1 MTVSSSGGERAL
13 LAAARGGEEGAF
25 ARLTRPYRREL
36 HVHCYRLLGNPHDAD
51 DALQE
56 TMLRAWRHLGSY
68 SERAGL
74 RTWLYRIATNACLR
88 VIERRPAEEPLP
100 LMPYPDRLLDV
111 ADAALAPERV
121 AVERETF
128 ELAYVAAVRVLPPR
142 QRAALVLRE
151 ALGLSAAEI
160 ADLLETSVA
169 AVNSALQRA
178 RAALDSRADALPP
191 HRAADDA
198 EERRVVDAFLAAWA
212 AVDIDALI
220 AVLAR
225 DAVLTMPPEDV
236 RISGAEAVGRF
247 FATEPAGGRLDR
259 IRLVET
265 RANGQPGLAAY
276 LREDDA
282 GDHEAYG
289 IMVLTIDAGRV
300 TAITGFPGAAAFE
313 PFGLPPRV

>member
-1 MTVSSSGGERAL
+1 VSSFSGVDTEQAL

-36 HVHCYRLLGNPHDAD
+36 HVHCYRLLSNPHDAD

-56 TMLRAWRHLGSY
+56 TMLRAWRHLDSY

-88 VIERRPAEEPLP
+88 MLERRPVE
-100 LMPYPDRLLDV
+100 LMPYPDRLLEV
-111 ADAALAPERV
+111 ADAAVPPPERV
-121 AVERETF
+121 AAERETF
-128 ELAYVAAVRVLPPR
+128 EIAYVTAVRVLPPR

-151 ALGLSAAEI
+151 ALGLSSAEI
-160 ADLLETSVA
+160 AEALETSVP

-178 RAALDSRADALPP
+178 RATIDASADSLPR
-191 HRAADDA
+191 HAAVDGA

-212 AVDIDALI
+212 AVDIEALV
-220 AVLAR
+220 AVLSR

-236 RISGAEAVGRF
+236 RIEGGAAVGEF
-247 FATEPAGGRLDR
+247 FGSVPAEGRLDR

-265 RANGQPGLAAY
+265 RANGQPALAAY
-276 LREDDA
+276 MREDDES
-282 GDHEAYG
+282 DHSAYG
-289 IMVLTIDAGRV
+289 IMVVTIAGGRV
-300 TAITGFPGAAAFE
+300 AAITGFPGRDVFE
-313 PFGLPPRV
+313 TFALPLRV

>member
-1 MTVSSSGGERAL
+1 MAPEPQDAL
-13 LAAARGGEEGAF
+13 LAAARGGEEDAF

-36 HVHCYRLLGNPHDAD
+36 HLHCYRLLGNPHDAD

-56 TMLRAWRHLGSY
+56 TLLRAWRHLDRY
-68 SERAGL
+68 QERAGL

-88 VIERRPAEEPLP
+88 LLERRPAE

-111 ADAALAPERV
+111 ADASADTFA
-121 AVERETF
+121 ATAERETF
-128 ELAYVAAVRVLPPR
+128 ELAYVTVVRLLPPR

-151 ALGLSAAEI
+151 ALGWRSAEI
-160 ADLLETSVA
+160 ADLLGTSVT

-178 RAALDSRADALPP
+178 RETVEAEAAAPRHIADG
-191 HRAADDA
+191 A
-198 EERRVVDAFLAAWA
+198 EERRVVQAFMRAWN
-212 AVDIDALI
+212 AVDIDALV
-220 AVLAR
+220 ALLAE

-236 RISGAEAVGRF
+236 RIDGAAAIGRF
-247 FATEPAGGRLDR
+247 FGTVPADGRLDR

-276 LREDDA
+276 IRAADE
-282 GDHEAYG
+282 GDHDAYG
-289 IMVLTIDAGRV
+289 VMVLTIADGQV

-313 PFGLPPRV
+313 PFGLPATQPG